1 MEVFILDL
9 SLSLIVTFK
18 RGFKGRFMF
27 SFHVGP
33 NLDIL
38 FEKLTAQIV
47 TRMGLGTLLCFEAP
61 GDLRVDIVKMQR
73 SKAIKIGL
81 VRLSL

>member
-9 SLSLIVTFK
+9 SLSLIVTIK

-27 SFHVGP
+27 NFHVGP

-47 TRMGLGTLLCFEAP
+47 ARLGLGTLLCFEAP
-61 GDLRVDIVKMQR
+61 GDLRVNIVKMLR
-73 SKAIKIGL
+73 SKLG
-81 VRLSL
+81 